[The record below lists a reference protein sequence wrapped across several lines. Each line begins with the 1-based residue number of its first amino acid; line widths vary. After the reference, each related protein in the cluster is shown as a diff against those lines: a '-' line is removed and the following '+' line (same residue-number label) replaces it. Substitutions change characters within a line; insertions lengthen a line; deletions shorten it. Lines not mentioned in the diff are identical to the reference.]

1 MYINILEL
9 KACQLCLKTF
19 CKNITHIHIR
29 IYMDNTTSCSYINN
43 FGGKKPELD
52 SLSQDIWFWCINQHI
67 HLSAA
72 HVAGIENCEASR
84 ESRAENDDTERS
96 LDPTIFNKIHEI
108 YPEMSEDPQQQI
120 SKVCIT

>member
-1 MYINILEL
+1 MLEYTWTIPPAVPTL
-9 KACQLCLKTF
+9 
-19 CKNITHIHIR
+19 
-29 IYMDNTTSCSYINN
+29 TTL
-43 FGGKKPELD
+43 GEKKPELD

-72 HVAGIENCEASR
+72 HVAGIENCEAGK
-84 ESRAENDDTERS
+84 ESRAENDDTDWS
-96 LDPTIFNKIHEI
+96 LDPTIFNEILEI